1 MDNRI
6 NEECL
11 NNAKK
16 ALEKV
21 NKLDNRIID
30 VSSHIFDNC
39 TKLELLHSVR
49 KLVSE
54 KSFEHFK
61 VRVDALKPGSPAF

>member
-1 MDNRI
+1 MNKFLEFQQNGYLYRI

-30 VSSHIFDNC
+30 LCEFSYI
-39 TKLELLHSVR
+39 
-49 KLVSE
+49 
-54 KSFEHFK
+54 
-61 VRVDALKPGSPAF
+61 